1 LRDVGLLHEAQNV
14 GVEPQ
19 RLLLVVHVDAGQ
31 SDLHGPLLWS
41 LGWDLSMHRAYGRG
55 HTVAS
60 RFLTGRFSIP
70 DRMPLKYQ
78 SILVTAA

>member
-1 LRDVGLLHEAQNV
+1 
-14 GVEPQ
+14 
-19 RLLLVVHVDAGQ
+19 
-31 SDLHGPLLWS
+31 
-41 LGWDLSMHRAYGRG
+41 MHRAYGRG

-70 DRMPLKYQ
+70 DRMALTQQ

>member
-1 LRDVGLLHEAQNV
+1 M
-14 GVEPQ
+14 
-19 RLLLVVHVDAGQ
+19 LVNPIFTVR
-31 SDLHGPLLWS
+31 SFWS